1 MFLTRSDIF
10 NEKQEI
16 LWQHK
21 DYKYTHECYKNA
33 LMTQQY
39 TINLYTGNFP
49 RLQTGRA
56 TYMSSVYF
64 E

>member
-1 MFLTRSDIF
+1 MRNKKFYGNIRTINTRM
-10 NEKQEI
+10 
-16 LWQHK
+16 
-21 DYKYTHECYKNA
+21 NA
-33 LMTQQY
+33 TKMLLMTQQY

-56 TYMSSVYF
+56 NYMISVYF

>member
-1 MFLTRSDIF
+1 MR
-10 NEKQEI
+10 N
-16 LWQHK
+16 
-21 DYKYTHECYKNA
+21 KNFYGNIRTINIRMNA
-33 LMTQQY
+33 AKMLLMTLQY
-39 TINLYTGNFP
+39 TINFYTGNFP

>member
-1 MFLTRSDIF
+1 MRNKKFYGNIRTINTRMHAT
-10 NEKQEI
+10 KM
-16 LWQHK
+16 L
-21 DYKYTHECYKNA
+21 

-39 TINLYTGNFP
+39 TINFYTGNFP

>member
-1 MFLTRSDIF
+1 MRNKKFYGNIRTINTRM
-10 NEKQEI
+10 
-16 LWQHK
+16 
-21 DYKYTHECYKNA
+21 NA
-33 LMTQQY
+33 TKMLLMTQQY

-64 E
+64 QSYF